1 MKETFIPIP
10 LPSGFQHTFTAVADV
25 TLHAI
30 EGGTGT
36 PLLLLGGWP
45 QTCYA
50 WRLLLEELGKS
61 FYVIALD
68 LRGQGDSDIPEGDYD
83 CATAAQEAIAYLA
96 QKQITS
102 FYLVGHDVGAWV
114 AFTILKLFPEAIQGA
129 GLIDAAIPGLVST
142 DFFSVVNA
150 AKVWQFYFHKNSDLA
165 SDLVQG
171 KEREYLSW
179 YFTNKSIRKENLSPD
194 IIDFYVSYYSRPHA
208 MKAGFWWYSC
218 IDDSIKTN
226 TLSPET
232 RFYQP
237 IFAMGGE
244 FATKTLIYQGL
255 APYCDKI
262 TSYVVENCGHYIP
275 EEAPEAIAQA
285 IFATFTNQSNT

>member
-285 IFATFTNQSNT
+285 IFATFINQSNT

>member
-1 MKETFIPIP
+1 MKDTFIPIP
-10 LPSGFQHTFTAVADV
+10 LPSGFQHTFTTVADV

-30 EGGTGT
+30 EGGTGA

-50 WRLLLEELGKS
+50 WRLLLEELGQA
-61 FYVIALD
+61 FHVIALD
-68 LRGQGDSDIPEGDYD
+68 LRGQGDSDIPEGAYD

-114 AFTILKLFPEAIQGA
+114 AFTLLKLFPESIQGV

-142 DFFSVVNA
+142 DFFSVFNA

-165 SDLVQG
+165 ADLVQG
-171 KEREYLSW
+171 KEKEYLSW
-179 YFTNKSIRKENLSPD
+179 YFTNKSIRKENLSAD
-194 IIDFYVSYYSRPHA
+194 IIDFYVRYYSRPHA
-208 MKAGFWWYSC
+208 MKAGFWWYSF
-218 IDDSIKTN
+218 IDESIKTN

-232 RFYQP
+232 RFHQP

-255 APYCDKI
+255 VPYCDQI

-275 EEAPEAIAQA
+275 EEAPDAIAQA
-285 IFATFTNQSNT
+285 IFATFIN

>member
-1 MKETFIPIP
+1 MALIMKETFIPIS
-10 LPSGFQHTFTAVADV
+10 LPSGFQHTFTPVNNV

-50 WRLLLEELGKS
+50 WRLLLEQLGQS

-68 LRGQGDSDIPEGDYD
+68 LRGQGDSDIPDGAYD
-83 CATAAQEAIAYLA
+83 CATAAQEAIAFMT

-114 AFTILKLFPEAIQGA
+114 AFTLLKLFPQTIKGA
-129 GLIDAAIPGLVST
+129 GLIDAAIPGLVSA

-171 KEREYLSW
+171 KEKEYLSW
-179 YFTNKSIRKENLSPD
+179 YFTNKSIRKENLSAD
-194 IIDFYVSYYSRPHA
+194 IIDFYVRYYSRPHA
-208 MKAGFWWYSC
+208 MKAGFLWYSF
-218 IDDSIKTN
+218 IDESIKTN
-226 TLSPET
+226 TLTPET
-232 RFYQP
+232 RFHQP
-237 IFAMGGE
+237 IFTMGGE
-244 FATKTLIYQGL
+244 FATKSLIYNGL
-255 APYCDKI
+255 SPYCDRV
-262 TSYVVENCGHYIP
+262 TSYVIEQCGHYIP
-275 EEAPEAIAQA
+275 EEAPEEILEAILT
-285 IFATFTNQSNT
+285 TFHP